1 MSMVPE
7 MAHRYTY
14 FLPTQHLSITLNL
27 KNKNNWSQ
35 YAKFWSTYL
44 GLSPPEMIWVRR
56 SLTDNWRVAARS
68 EVARGDAS
76 CLLDGS
82 TGRRTIS
89 GQWGIRLDTGRKQG
103 TMVSYDL
110 MGLPASTYWIFTSPP
125 YSGESLSLS
134 FAGGAAW
141 SSIRAWIQ
149 YLFWELIL
157 TGVGE
162 FFCFCFLFDPIRIIN
177 SHWPSYIQYYST
189 ETTFPLVSYFFFI
202 SHFYYIFLQ
211 GKAKYTSGV

>member
-1 MSMVPE
+1 MKYYITQKTCYVYGPWNGT
-7 MAHRYTY
+7 YTY
-14 FLPTQHLSITLNL
+14 SLPMQHLSILLNL

-35 YAKFWSTYL
+35 FWRTYL
-44 GLSPPEMIWVRR
+44 RLSPPEMIWVRR

-89 GQWGIRLDTGRKQG
+89 GQWGIRMDTGRKQG

-110 MGLPASTYWIFTSPP
+110 MGLPASTYWISTSPP

-134 FAGGAAW
+134 FAGGAAS
-141 SSIRAWIQ
+141 SSIRAWTQ

-157 TGVGE
+157 ISVGE
-162 FFCFCFLFDPIRIIN
+162 IFLF
-177 SHWPSYIQYYST
+177 
-189 ETTFPLVSYFFFI
+189 LFFI
-202 SHFYYIFLQ
+202 WPYTYNKLPLTVLHTVPTTLQKPLFHLFPIFSLFYIFILDFS
-211 GKAKYTSGV
+211 AS